1 MTIAADLPISRKR
14 VVGSKTQR
22 KENGITFSIF
32 LGVSI
37 SFILL
42 LSVAGSH
49 AFLVSVQQEVDFLQ
63 KQITEEIGSSQEL
76 RIEVAELKAPNRI
89 RSAAEGRLNMLQTP
103 NRKRLMPIFE
113 LPPPLNNPFRRSS

>member
-22 KENGITFSIF
+22 KEIGITFSIF

-63 KQITEEIGSSQEL
+63 KQITEEVGSSQEL
-76 RIEVAELKAPNRI
+76 RIEVAELKAPERI

>member
-37 SFILL
+37 SFMLL

-63 KQITEEIGSSQEL
+63 KQITEERGSSQEL
-76 RIEVAELKAPNRI
+76 RIEVAELKAPERI

>member
-14 VVGSKTQR
+14 VVGAKTKR

-63 KQITEEIGSSQEL
+63 KQITEERGSSQEL
-76 RIEVAELKAPNRI
+76 RIEVAELKAPERI

-103 NRKRLMPIFE
+103 NRKRLMPVFE